1 MEIADTLYNLE
12 TRQIHYP
19 VLNPVCDYE
28 YWNFNIKTSNG
39 EFIKIYFSINELFSV
54 PIKSAVNILYID
66 KEGNEKKE
74 SLLVNSTECRFSKEN
89 FEISI
94 ADNYSIKTA
103 NFYELNVLVNGL
115 GCNIKL
121 HPEFDMWQQ
130 KNGIVSENLIGTVFL
145 GWNIPVPHAK
155 ITGSIFID
163 TKEEEITGIAYL
175 DHVWGNHE
183 IKNDVR
189 FMMLGNSF
197 IGDKVWS
204 YHLALL
210 SDNEIGAKLVCVN
223 KNGEDFN
230 YIKDF
235 DKQDLTLDIIDYL
248 EHPSG
253 KIPRLVEITNIK
265 DDIKLIVDIKQ
276 QLNQEKQNGTKM
288 KARES
293 ITYRSK
299 VSIQKANNIIDDT
312 INTTELLMFS

>member
-74 SLLVNSTECRFSKEN
+74 SLLASSNECNFSKEN
-89 FEISI
+89 FDISI
-94 ADNYSIKTA
+94 ADNYSIKAA
-103 NFYELNVLVNGL
+103 NLYELNVLVNGL
-115 GCNIKL
+115 GCKIKL
-121 HPEFDMWQQ
+121 YPEFDMWQQ

-163 TKEEEITGIAYL
+163 NKEEEISGIAYL

-183 IKNDVR
+183 IKKDVR

-235 DKQDLTLDIIDYL
+235 DKQDITLDIIDYL

-253 KIPRLVEITNIK
+253 KIPRLFEITNNK
-265 DDIKLIVDIKQ
+265 DNIKLIVDITQ
-276 QLNQEKQNGTKM
+276 QLSQEKQDSIKM
-288 KARES
+288 KARECT
-293 ITYRSK
+293 TYQSK
-299 VSIQKANNIIDDT
+299 VSVQKANNKIDDT